1 MKKLLLG
8 LAALGALAVPG
19 LTRLPATAGPGPASP
34 MAASQ
39 AAPPGWSAIVG
50 GFHHVHAIEAQSAD
64 HAWAA
69 GAGIIELKDGIWRTT
84 DFAPGLLFEG
94 IAMTDDR
101 SGWAVANDSTNLD
114 ESTFGVIVEIEDGA
128 IVQRT
133 DYPGYY
139 WTEMRKVSADDIWA
153 VGTREGETEPL
164 IYHFDGNNWTDMA
177 QTLPTID
184 WREVPVIESID
195 MRSADDGVAIAR
207 LGILLKWDGIHWS
220 ELDRIPESIVD
231 NAVYGVDYS
240 EDGTVWLAGDQILSY
255 WNGDFLIHE
264 KSDPTSL
271 PIAEICMLKDGTGWA
286 VGDLASL
293 FYFDTLTWTLIDNYS
308 ALGTLEAL
316 TPIPGTDR
324 LMAGGDDAL
333 ILDLD
338 VKGAIRLLHPEK
350 DWKFNGMSIPPAG
363 DAVWVAG
370 SYQQDVTDPSS
381 IRPAVTVLQDDQF
394 KESTLSTETTIAND
408 LEALAPDSV
417 WVVGGRTWMA
427 FDALTGRSE
436 LKTRSDLWHFDGR
449 MWEAVESP
457 TEFELTQVSF
467 DRHGSGFALGR
478 LGSLGHWGSQSI
490 ILGYVGGKWS
500 ISRDVE
506 YDYLNTLVVNS
517 ATDVWVGGEN
527 CNFDGPC
534 DDVTWHFDGKKWSQF
549 RLFGTQSVTAF
560 SKGDQTAWASVCHG
574 RCALYRQVASQW
586 VLVQDLELVE
596 TAGLI
601 SSIVGTP
608 SMATWAAGDGGVFRF
623 DGERWTFDLPF
634 IHHQESFTVRALE
647 ASESQEEKTIWA
659 IGDFRSLLVRHRADS
674 DLDGSRPLPAG
685 SATNVPPESWEG
697 ILLPALMSK

>member
-1 MKKLLLG
+1 
-8 LAALGALAVPG
+8 
-19 LTRLPATAGPGPASP
+19 
-34 MAASQ
+34 
-39 AAPPGWSAIVG
+39 
-50 GFHHVHAIEAQSAD
+50 
-64 HAWAA
+64 
-69 GAGIIELKDGIWRTT
+69 
-84 DFAPGLLFEG
+84 
-94 IAMTDDR
+94 
-101 SGWAVANDSTNLD
+101 
-114 ESTFGVIVEIEDGA
+114 
-128 IVQRT
+128 
-133 DYPGYY
+133 
-139 WTEMRKVSADDIWA
+139 
-153 VGTREGETEPL
+153 
-164 IYHFDGNNWTDMA
+164 
-177 QTLPTID
+177 
-184 WREVPVIESID
+184 
-195 MRSADDGVAIAR
+195 
-207 LGILLKWDGIHWS
+207 
-220 ELDRIPESIVD
+220 
-231 NAVYGVDYS
+231 
-240 EDGTVWLAGDQILSY
+240 
-255 WNGDFLIHE
+255 
-264 KSDPTSL
+264 
-271 PIAEICMLKDGTGWA
+271 
-286 VGDLASL
+286 
-293 FYFDTLTWTLIDNYS
+293 
-308 ALGTLEAL
+308 
-316 TPIPGTDR
+316 
-324 LMAGGDDAL
+324 
-333 ILDLD
+333 
-338 VKGAIRLLHPEK
+338 
-350 DWKFNGMSIPPAG
+350 
-363 DAVWVAG
+363 
-370 SYQQDVTDPSS
+370 
-381 IRPAVTVLQDDQF
+381 
-394 KESTLSTETTIAND
+394 
-408 LEALAPDSV
+408 
-417 WVVGGRTWMA
+417 MA

-549 RLFGTQSVTAF
+549 RLFGAQSVTAF

-659 IGDFRSLLVRHRADS
+659 IGDFRSLLVRHRADR

-697 ILLPALMSK
+697 ILLPALMAN